1 MNKNNKNNK
10 NNKKIMSLLLAMSMV
25 SSPFLSVFS
34 SAEGGYTYTVPEQY
48 RHKTLEQINNDWHPL
63 VEAKNRDSKMY
74 IPSYTN
80 QYIQFKNVKG
90 DKTYT
95 INENDRFQ
103 YQYFEPTYIPEG
115 VPTPSE
121 VVYTALNDYFT
132 KNNQI
137 LSEDDYKSALDTMEF
152 RSFGIIGNENQVEA
166 ELWGAMAKAPDL
178 SDLSAECKARAD
190 FSSSHPSDV
199 YGDLLL
205 DKDTNKTSEIASS
218 ELAGKKIVSENNI
231 DSVVEFNKTKVN
243 DGATLNSPIVS
254 VTSAFFVF
262 DIPKAISLPSGNLTD
277 KVKVKGNEYKIKSVT
292 SDGNKLKVNI
302 EFKKQFDD
310 SKNYINYNGDIKNIN
325 ISFDGLTFNE
335 NARLGEIYSIKETV
349 GGYDMPNY
357 PGLLFNSFAV
367 RQKKTGKDVASSSNN
382 AISLSLKI
390 KSNNVTFKNGTSDYA
405 RVLVE
410 TGKSINNDIDKTQSM
425 PANPSKSGYT
435 FVGWSTDKNASRPN
449 FAGDTIVNGDTTVYA
464 IWKKLPSKPNNP
476 HKPYVPSN
484 PNTPVDPDRINGKD
498 RIETAV
504 KVSQKSYPNGTKAV
518 ILANKNKFADVLT
531 AVPFSVQ
538 IGAPILFT
546 DTNTLPADTKAEIAR
561 LGATTVYINGGE
573 NSVAKSIAEALK
585 KEGKSVHRFNGADRY
600 ETASLIGEK
609 IRERGNKNVVEIASG
624 ETFPDALSLSSL
636 AVKENAPILLSK
648 KNELT
653 IPTKLALSTWKVNK
667 ATIAGQK
674 ETISN
679 DVEKMVKD
687 GFLLTYNSINNKYSG
702 AKDLRR
708 IGGADRY
715 ETSALIAKY
724 AVPEASLGVYTS
736 GQIFADA
743 LVAGPYAGINKAP
756 VLLVKRDSLPLSI
769 ANYTKSSKIKRAVVI
784 GGTSTVYDSTFDM
797 IKDLL
802 KNK

>member
-1 MNKNNKNNK
+1 MNNKNNKNNK
-10 NNKKIMSLLLAMSMV
+10 KKIMSLLLAMSMV

-34 SAEGGYTYTVPEQY
+34 SAEGVYPYTVPEKY
-48 RHKTLEQINNDWHPL
+48 RHKTPAQINNDWHPL
-63 VEAKNRDSKMY
+63 VEAKNRDGKMY

-80 QYIQFKNVKG
+80 QYIQFKNVNG
-90 DKTYT
+90 NKTYT
-95 INENDRFQ
+95 INKNDRFQ
-103 YQYFEPTYIPEG
+103 YQYFEPTYIPKG

-121 VVYTALNDYFT
+121 VVYTALNAFFT
-132 KNNQI
+132 KMGQT
-137 LSEDDYKSALDTMEF
+137 LSEETYKYALDTMEF

-166 ELWGAMAKAPDL
+166 ELWGAMAKAHDL
-178 SDLSAECKARAD
+178 SDVRTEYQARAD

-205 DKDTNKTSEIASS
+205 DNETNKTSEIASS
-218 ELAGKKIVSENNI
+218 ELADKKIVSENSI
-231 DSVVEFNKTKVN
+231 DSVVEFNKTKAN
-243 DGATLNSPIVS
+243 HGAASDSPIVS

-277 KVKVKGNEYKIKSVT
+277 KVTVKGNEYKIKSVT
-292 SDGNKLKVNI
+292 SDGNKLKVNV
-302 EFKKQFDD
+302 EFKKQFND
-310 SKNYINYNGDIKNIN
+310 SKNYIDYKGDIKNIN

-367 RQKKTGKDVASSSNN
+367 RQKETGKDVASSSNN

-390 KSNNVTFKNGTSDYA
+390 KSNNVTFKDGTSDYA

-435 FVGWSTDKNASRPN
+435 FVGWSTDKNASKPN
-449 FAGDTIVNGDTTVYA
+449 FTGDDTVNGDTTVYA
-464 IWKKLPSKPNNP
+464 IWKKLTSKPNNP
-476 HKPYVPSN
+476 HKPYVP
-484 PNTPVDPDRINGKD
+484 PVDPDRINGKD

-600 ETASLIGEK
+600 ETARLIGEK

-708 IGGADRY
+708 IGGTDRY

-769 ANYTKSSKIKRAVVI
+769 ANYTKSSKIERAVVI
-784 GGTSTVYDSTFDM
+784 GGTSTVYDSTFNM